1 MHRRPFILHVCWRD
15 HPPSL
20 VDAVLARAGFGV
32 LPATSTDSAMS
43 QLSCADAIVI
53 CACWQ
58 AEEKH
63 SLIVALRER
72 SSAPVICINNN
83 SHACSACTQ
92 ADRYHPEELVAI
104 IRGKLAKRRLPNT
117 AVVHPLRVLCPTDVA

>member
-1 MHRRPFILHVCWRD
+1 MHRRAFVLHVCCRD

-32 LPATSTDSAMS
+32 LPATSVDAAMS
-43 QLSCADAIVI
+43 HLSRADAIVI

-63 SLIVALRER
+63 RLIGALRKL
-72 SSAPVICINNN
+72 SSVPVICINNTW
-83 SHACSACTQ
+83 HGCSACTE
-92 ADRYHPEELVAI
+92 ADRYYPEELVAI
-104 IRGKLAKRRLPNT
+104 IRDKLATRKSPNP
-117 AVVHPLRVLCPTDVA
+117 AGARPCGCSVGAE

>member
-1 MHRRPFILHVCWRD
+1 MRRRPFVLHICCRD

-32 LPATSTDSAMS
+32 LPATSVDAAMS
-43 QLSCADAIVI
+43 HLSRADAIVI

-63 SLIVALRER
+63 SLVGALRKR
-72 SSAPVICINNN
+72 SSAPVICVNNS
-83 SHACSACTQ
+83 SHACSACTE

-104 IRGKLAKRRLPNT
+104 IRDKLADRKFPNT
-117 AVVHPLRVLCPTDVA
+117 TVAPPCGCAVGAE